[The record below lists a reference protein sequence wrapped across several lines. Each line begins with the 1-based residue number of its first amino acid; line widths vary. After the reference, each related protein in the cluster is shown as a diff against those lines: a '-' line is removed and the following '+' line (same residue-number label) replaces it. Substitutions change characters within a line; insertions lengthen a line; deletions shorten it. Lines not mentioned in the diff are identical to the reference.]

1 VPPCTV
7 DAITLD
13 DLKRQAI
20 ERAESLGHRLQPFRG
35 AKNDRRSAVSFCA
48 DCRQMVIVSL
58 EDGGVLY
65 GYALET
71 RCSVHAVGTHQSL
84 VAAGAR

>member
-1 VPPCTV
+1 MPPYTV

-20 ERAESLGHRLQPFRG
+20 ERAEGLGHRLQPFRG
-35 AKNDRRSAVSFCA
+35 AKNDRRSVVSFCA

-58 EDGGVLY
+58 EDGGALY
-65 GYALET
+65 GYALEA
-71 RCSVHAVGTHQSL
+71 RCSVHAAGTHQIHI
-84 VAAGAR
+84 AAGAR